1 MSRNTKEKMVVFSV
15 GAAAYTLIELLWR
28 QHTHWSMTLTGG
40 TCFTI
45 LYQIYNRWKAMPLTK
60 KCLIGS
66 GVITAVE
73 FVVGVVVN
81 ICQKWNV
88 WDYSGM
94 QFNLLGQIC
103 LLYSLLWFFLSIP
116 IVYISKK
123 LKIRLQRVL

>member
-81 ICQKWNV
+81 IWQK
-88 WDYSGM
+88 
-94 QFNLLGQIC
+94 C
-103 LLYSLLWFFLSIP
+103 LLYSSLWFFLSIP